1 MKTFFLHHR
10 TISFCQNSQY
20 SEKFN
25 FYSPFY
31 PLKLRNVLA
40 EFEES
45 LGTESWQQCRENLK
59 VLTETFLVM
68 TRQFKKNVLT
78 FFAEQLFVF
87 HFIYIVCPIKINL
100 LNNLLHILDNIFELT
115 LFPTRLSIHS
125 AYLNQKTYFL
135 SLKPV
140 LPSSVQ
146 DKKNACKCM

>member
-1 MKTFFLHHR
+1 MQMR
-10 TISFCQNSQY
+10 
-20 SEKFN
+20 N
-25 FYSPFY
+25 FPV
-31 PLKLRNVLA
+31 KLGIFLA
-40 EFEES
+40 EFEKS
-45 LGTESWQQCRENLK
+45 LGTKSWQQCRENLK
-59 VLTETFLVM
+59 VLTDNKETFLVM

-78 FFAEQLFVF
+78 FFVEQLFVF

-140 LPSSVQ
+140 LPSSV
-146 DKKNACKCM
+146 